1 MEMTK
6 IGHERRAMLASPVPI
21 FSNGTYSGLGARRS
35 VEWGKVRCIGVIAI
49 SVKVD
54 SLLQQFQ
61 ALTVEQQ
68 IKVAEAIDRLTW
80 AKRWAAVCERVSM
93 RLQSLPPLP
102 DDQVDEMVQTVRR
115 EKPLSARSLTP
126 PS

>member
-1 MEMTK
+1 M
-6 IGHERRAMLASPVPI
+6 
-21 FSNGTYSGLGARRS
+21 S
-35 VEWGKVRCIGVIAI
+35 V
-49 SVKVD
+49 SVD

-61 ALTVEQQ
+61 ALSVEQQ
-68 IKVAEAIDRLTW
+68 IKVAETIDRLTW
-80 AKRWAAVCERVSM
+80 AKRWAAVCERIST
-93 RLQSLPPLP
+93 RTQNLPPVM

>member
-1 MEMTK
+1 MAVT
-6 IGHERRAMLASPVPI
+6 
-21 FSNGTYSGLGARRS
+21 
-35 VEWGKVRCIGVIAI
+35 
-49 SVKVD
+49 VD

-61 ALTVEQQ
+61 ALSVEQQ

-80 AKRWAAVCERVSM
+80 AKRWAAVCERITAY
-93 RLQSLPPLP
+93 RQGLPPLH
-102 DDQVDEMVQTVRR
+102 DERLDESVQAVRR

>member
-1 MEMTK
+1 M
-6 IGHERRAMLASPVPI
+6 
-21 FSNGTYSGLGARRS
+21 S
-35 VEWGKVRCIGVIAI
+35 VN
-49 SVKVD
+49 VD

-61 ALTVEQQ
+61 TLSVEQQ

-80 AKRWAAVCERVSM
+80 AKRWAAVCERISSRGINSPPVSDN
-93 RLQSLPPLP
+93 QI
-102 DDQVDEMVQTVRR
+102 DEMVRTVRR